1 MRKQDK
7 VVLWPVY
14 FDSTKTR
21 LEGRK
26 VPKGLAVPAP
36 TLEEIRKAAML
47 LGLRP
52 EIVSDA
58 AYPSF
63 SRQKTGLVTV
73 PKKESKTQII
83 RKIAEK
89 MLLSRSGHSNSSLP

>member
-21 LEGRK
+21 LEGRR
-26 VPKGLAVPAP
+26 VPKGLAVPTP
-36 TLEEIRKAAML
+36 TLEEMRKAAVL

-58 AYPSF
+58 AHPSF
-63 SRQKTGLVTV
+63 SQQKTGLVTV
-73 PKKESKTQII
+73 PKKESKTQIML
-83 RKIAEK
+83 KIAQK
-89 MLLSRSGHSNSSLP
+89 MLENRSKA

>member
-14 FDSTKTR
+14 FDSTKKR
-21 LEGRK
+21 SEGRR
-26 VPKGLAVPAP
+26 VPKRLAVPKP
-36 TLEEIRKAAML
+36 KLEEVQGAAVL
-47 LGLRP
+47 VGLRP
-52 EIVSDA
+52 EIVSDT

-73 PKKESKTQII
+73 PRKGSKTQIM

-89 MLLSRSGHSNSSLP
+89 MLENRLKA

>member
-7 VVLWPVY
+7 VVLWPIY

-21 LEGRK
+21 SEGRR
-26 VPKGLAVPAP
+26 VPKRLAVPKP
-36 TLEEIRKAAML
+36 KLEEVQKAAVL

-58 AYPSF
+58 AHPGS

-73 PKKESKTQII
+73 PKKGSKTPIM
-83 RKIAEK
+83 RKIAKK
-89 MLLSRSGHSNSSLP
+89 MLENRLKA